1 MQRLVTG
8 GSTLVDDKPTHWDLR
23 TLLTSDT
30 TIRRRLPALV
40 VILLLAFAVSFWG
53 LQYKLSLYH
62 ARVAHPAEPA
72 AKLLS
77 QNERS
82 RSNRLLEILPPSGHP
97 FVQATR
103 ANIWSAAVALPTDAQ
118 RSGLRGLK
126 ERDGG
131 AQTPQTACSRH
142 VSLTG
147 PRAPP
152 IAS

>member
-1 MQRLVTG
+1 MG
-8 GSTLVDDKPTHWDLR
+8 GCARVDDKPIRWDLR
-23 TLLTSDT
+23 ALVTSDT
-30 TIRRRLPALV
+30 TTRRRMPALV

-62 ARVAHPAEPA
+62 ARVAHPAAPA

-77 QNERS
+77 QNERP
-82 RSNRLLEILPPSGHP
+82 RANRLLERLAPSGRLVVH
-97 FVQATR
+97 ATR
-103 ANIWSAAVALPTDAQ
+103 ANIWSAAAALPADAD
-118 RSGLRGLK
+118 RTGLRGAK

-131 AQTPQTACSRH
+131 ATSWMACSWQ

-152 IAS
+152 ITS

>member
-1 MQRLVTG
+1 MG
-8 GSTLVDDKPTHWDLR
+8 GCARVNDGPIRWDLR

-30 TIRRRLPALV
+30 TTRRRLPALA
-40 VILLLAFAVSFWG
+40 VILMLAFAVSFWG

-62 ARVAHPAEPA
+62 ARAAHPAAPA

-77 QNERS
+77 QNERP
-82 RSNRLLEILPPSGHP
+82 RANRLLEILPLSGRP
-97 FVQATR
+97 FAQATR
-103 ANIWSAAVALPTDAQ
+103 ANIWSAAAALPANADRT
-118 RSGLRGLK
+118 GLRVAK

-131 AQTPQTACSRH
+131 AETPRTACSRQ

>member
-1 MQRLVTG
+1 MG
-8 GSTLVDDKPTHWDLR
+8 GCARVDDKPIRWDLR
-23 TLLTSDT
+23 ALVTSDT
-30 TIRRRLPALV
+30 TTRRRMPALV

-62 ARVAHPAEPA
+62 ARVAHPAAPA

-77 QNERS
+77 QNERP
-82 RSNRLLEILPPSGHP
+82 RANRLLERLSSSGRP
-97 FVQATR
+97 FAQATR
-103 ANIWSAAVALPTDAQ
+103 ANIWSAAAALPASADRT
-118 RSGLRGLK
+118 GLRGPK

-131 AQTPQTACSRH
+131 ATSRIACSWQ

-152 IAS
+152 ITS

>member
-1 MQRLVTG
+1 MAGCAR
-8 GSTLVDDKPTHWDLR
+8 VDDKPIRWDLR

-30 TIRRRLPALV
+30 TTRRRMPALV

-62 ARVAHPAEPA
+62 ARVAHPAAPA

-77 QNERS
+77 QNERP
-82 RSNRLLEILPPSGHP
+82 RANRLLERLSSSGRP
-97 FVQATR
+97 FAQATR
-103 ANIWSAAVALPTDAQ
+103 ANIWSAAAALPANADRT
-118 RSGLRGLK
+118 GLRGPK

-131 AQTPQTACSRH
+131 AETSRMACSWQ

>member
-1 MQRLVTG
+1 MAGCAR
-8 GSTLVDDKPTHWDLR
+8 VDDKPIRWDLR

-30 TIRRRLPALV
+30 TTRRRLPALA
-40 VILLLAFAVSFWG
+40 VILMLAFAVSFWG

-62 ARVAHPAEPA
+62 ARAAHPAAPA

-77 QNERS
+77 QNERP
-82 RSNRLLEILPPSGHP
+82 RANRLLERLSSSGRP
-97 FVQATR
+97 FAQATR
-103 ANIWSAAVALPTDAQ
+103 ANIWSAAAALPANTD
-118 RSGLRGLK
+118 RTGLRGAK

-131 AQTPQTACSRH
+131 ATSRIACSWQ

-152 IAS
+152 ITS

>member
-1 MQRLVTG
+1 MAGCAR
-8 GSTLVDDKPTHWDLR
+8 VDDKPIRWDLR

-30 TIRRRLPALV
+30 TTRRRMPALV

-62 ARVAHPAEPA
+62 ARVAHPAVPA

-77 QNERS
+77 QNERP
-82 RSNRLLEILPPSGHP
+82 RANRLLERLSSSGRP
-97 FVQATR
+97 FAQATR
-103 ANIWSAAVALPTDAQ
+103 ANIWSAAAALPADAD
-118 RSGLRGLK
+118 RTGLRGAK

-131 AQTPQTACSRH
+131 ATSRIACSWQ

-152 IAS
+152 ITS